1 MTVEKSGREEERL
14 DYTRGFIVEFKLIMP
29 KYTFDISIYLDTFNA
44 NAKTLY
50 EYTYSIDDVN

>member
-1 MTVEKSGREEERL
+1 
-14 DYTRGFIVEFKLIMP
+14 MP
-29 KYTFDISIYLDTFNA
+29 KYTFDISIYLDSTFNA